1 LKALHLSD
9 VHLDYS
15 YQPGTKEAC
24 GLAACCRSSAGF
36 PPAGEPGAGE
46 WGSLWCDLP
55 MRTFEHMLKFVTDEI
70 KPDMVFW
77 TGDNTAHNVWSNTA
91 DETLM
96 YTTTV
101 TTMIKQAF
109 KKTDIT
115 MWPIHGNH
123 DTWVEEFQDFSKPGI
138 NYEINHFK
146 QYWEDWLDE
155 DAMEEF
161 GKYGFYAMDMKLL
174 NGKSLP
180 SGSRLIALNTQ

>member
-1 LKALHLSD
+1 
-9 VHLDYS
+9 
-15 YQPGTKEAC
+15 
-24 GLAACCRSSAGF
+24 
-36 PPAGEPGAGE
+36 
-46 WGSLWCDLP
+46 